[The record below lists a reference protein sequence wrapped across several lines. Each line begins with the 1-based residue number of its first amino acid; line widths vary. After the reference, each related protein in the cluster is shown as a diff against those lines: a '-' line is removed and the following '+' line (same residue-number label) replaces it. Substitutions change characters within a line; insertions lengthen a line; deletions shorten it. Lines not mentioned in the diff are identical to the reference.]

1 MKPLAWNPE
10 KNEIL
15 KRERNI
21 SFEDVQESIQAGR
34 VLAIDAH
41 PNQEKYPH
49 QQVLI
54 VEIRGYAYVVPFVE
68 SEHEYFLKTVI
79 PSRKATKKFLTSQ

>member
-10 KNEIL
+10 KNEIF